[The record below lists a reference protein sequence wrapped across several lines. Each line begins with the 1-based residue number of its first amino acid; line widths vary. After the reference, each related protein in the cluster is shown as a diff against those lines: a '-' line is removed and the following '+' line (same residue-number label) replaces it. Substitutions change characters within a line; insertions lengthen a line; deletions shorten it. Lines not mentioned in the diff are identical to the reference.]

1 MRYIILFFLVLI
13 LICLS
18 FIFVYL
24 WKENQ
29 QPIKQEPINREFKID
44 GLVPFEQWKASQ

>member
-1 MRYIILFFLVLI
+1 MRYLILFLLI
-13 LICLS
+13 LIIIFLG

-24 WKENQ
+24 RQENQ
-29 QPIKQEPINREFKID
+29 RPIIQEPADREFKID